1 MQAVEQAGP
10 RFLHADTSAF
20 ALFGDYPNPSGPSA
34 PVQITYGHSKDHR
47 PDLRQ
52 IMMGL
57 TVDDQGQV
65 VAGTMLSGNTSDR
78 QWHPDR
84 LEQLAGEVPED
95 FWCGSCYISDA
106 AVVTQA
112 ALTRVVSM
120 DRDWLGRLPASYRL
134 AKHLKEQAWADG
146 GDWTD
151 GVLSPKRG
159 AARYR
164 AQTFDVVLYDQ
175 PTRAFVYHSDAL
187 DKKKE
192 HTLQRE
198 IRQESDALAAELKGL
213 ERITFDC
220 EADACEPR
228 WTRPSAASN
237 RAGFVSIP

>member
-95 FWCGSCYISDA
+95 FWRGSCYISDA
-106 AVVTQA
+106 AVVTHS
-112 ALTRVVSM
+112 ALTHAMSFDRTRNWKRFAKARFLRIAPALVVVILFLTCVLAPIDTSL
-120 DRDWLGRLPASYRL
+120 RASAY
-134 AKHLKEQAWADG
+134 
-146 GDWTD
+146 WTNFP
-151 GVLSPKRG
+151 L
-159 AARYR
+159 
-164 AQTFDVVLYDQ
+164 
-175 PTRAFVYHSDAL
+175 
-187 DKKKE
+187 
-192 HTLQRE
+192 
-198 IRQESDALAAELKGL
+198 
-213 ERITFDC
+213 
-220 EADACEPR
+220 
-228 WTRPSAASN
+228 
-237 RAGFVSIP
+237 

>member
-95 FWCGSCYISDA
+95 FWRGSCYISDA
-106 AVVTQA
+106 AVVTHS
-112 ALTRVVSM
+112 ALTHA
-120 DRDWLGRLPASYRL
+120 GGQHGHGL
-134 AKHLKEQAWADG
+134 AG
-146 GDWTD
+146 TPT
-151 GVLSPKRG
+151 GVLSAG
-159 AARYR
+159 E
-164 AQTFDVVLYDQ
+164 T
-175 PTRAFVYHSDAL
+175 
-187 DKKKE
+187 
-192 HTLQRE
+192 
-198 IRQESDALAAELKGL
+198 L
-213 ERITFDC
+213 ER
-220 EADACEPR
+220 
-228 WTRPSAASN
+228 
-237 RAGFVSIP
+237 AGLGGRRGLD